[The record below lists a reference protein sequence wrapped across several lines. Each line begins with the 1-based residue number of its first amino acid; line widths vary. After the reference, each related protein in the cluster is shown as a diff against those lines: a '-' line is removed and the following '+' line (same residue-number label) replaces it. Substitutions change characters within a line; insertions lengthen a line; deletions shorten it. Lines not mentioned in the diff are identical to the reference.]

1 MRARGEGEHGFVD
14 VGAPRVAAGEIAVGV
29 QPGDRA
35 LYDPA
40 LFSEAGSVVGF
51 LFGDPWGDA
60 AVAEFFA
67 VAFGVIGPVA

>member
-1 MRARGEGEHGFVD
+1 MR
-14 VGAPRVAAGEIAVGV
+14 V

-60 AVAEFFA
+60 AVAELFRPLSHRPGRRRA
-67 VAFGVIGPVA
+67 GGVGTCRGGRSAGRDPQAR